1 MTDWSPDNKP
11 RVTREEIV
19 AGLRTI
25 GLRRG
30 DLVQVHS
37 SLSAFGYVEGGA
49 DAVVDALLETLGPDG
64 TLMVPTFNHGSVEV
78 FDVATSPSS
87 NGKIT
92 EAVRTRPEAHRSV
105 HPTHPY
111 AAVGPLAEWLT
122 SEHLEIG
129 TFDWECPLGKL
140 TQRDG
145 LILLL
150 GVGMNSNTI
159 AHVAETRFGAPCL
172 GYREYPRRVRMPDGS
187 VIDAWGVRWRD
198 GRCRV
203 EWDPIEDEMRAREM
217 IRDGRI
223 GAAEVMLM
231 RARDAYDVTFGLC
244 ERLCPTCDVRPQ
256 PLK

>member
-1 MTDWSPDNKP
+1 MNEWTPDNKP
-11 RVTREEIV
+11 LVTREDIV

-37 SLSAFGYVEGGA
+37 SLSAFGYVEDGA
-49 DAVVDALLETLGPDG
+49 DTVVDALLETLGPDG
-64 TLMVPTFNHGSVEV
+64 TLMVPTFNHGAVEI

-92 EAVRTRPEAHRSV
+92 EVLRLRPEAHRSV

-111 AAVGPLAEWLT
+111 AAIGPL
-122 SEHLEIG
+122 IN

-159 AHVAETRFGAPCL
+159 AHVAETRFGVPCL

-187 VIDAWGVRWRD
+187 VIDAWGCRWRN
-198 GRCRV
+198 GKCRV
-203 EWDPIEDEMRAREM
+203 EWDPIEDEMRSRGM

-223 GAAEVMLM
+223 GNAELMLM
-231 RARDAYDVTFGLC
+231 SARDAYDVTFELC
-244 ERLCPTCDVRPQ
+244 EKLCPTCDVRPQ
-256 PLK
+256 EL